1 MRNRRGRLF
10 IYLKQLILNVSTH
23 RAAHKARPCEIKRG
37 CTRLADMLSSKYE
50 DNALQIKEKSTERTA
65 SFFVLEVT
73 ARSAVDI
80 LDMQPNSAILFY
92 RKIRMVISHYL
103 ALAAAEV
110 FEGSIELDESY
121 LGGRRKGRR
130 GRGAAGKVGCLRH
143 PETQRTGLYRCRR

>member
-1 MRNRRGRLF
+1 MWGRDF
-10 IYLKQLILNVSTH
+10 YSKKDVDEQVCGYSLKIFW
-23 RAAHKARPCEIKRG
+23 G

-92 RKIRMVISHYL
+92 RKIRMVISHHL
-103 ALAAAEV
+103 A
-110 FEGSIELDESY
+110 
-121 LGGRRKGRR
+121 
-130 GRGAAGKVGCLRH
+130 
-143 PETQRTGLYRCRR
+143 